1 MPTGYNSMELSDLSS
16 ENCQINRYGYFRATL
31 TIVGKVKDLWR
42 RYQIYKATHSLLTLE
57 G

>member
-1 MPTGYNSMELSDLSS
+1 MELSDIFS
-16 ENCQINRYGYFRATL
+16 EDCQINRYGYFRATL

-42 RYQIYKATHSLLTLE
+42 RCQIYKATHSLLTLE